1 MLLKLSYL
9 SVRHQFIVLMM
20 VLASALII
28 LYSVFTYQNEKL
40 EYMEESSNELKTIS
54 RVLESDYAAMILMGL
69 PSSNVELMR
78 KWRLFSTIE
87 HADLVNALG
96 EPILHYSKNEGA
108 HFDIQLEQA
117 NQIKVVDGVFLYK
130 HVIRFKGEEV
140 GAVSYAISN
149 KNYEVLLDEL
159 TKLIVISIFVAFVFA
174 ILLSILLQGIFVV
187 PLQRLVRTIKDITE
201 DQEYSKKVVVDE
213 ADNSDFAVLG
223 RHFNALLQ
231 QIHKTIEEVQESK
244 GHAQKLAYYDEL
256 TGLPNMR
263 LFAEHMDYM
272 LDLAKR
278 EAQYGAL
285 FFIDLDN
292 FKTLNDSR
300 GHVAGDELL
309 KQVADSLKQVFR
321 AADTIARLG
330 GDEFVILSG
339 HLVDSEDSVINQVHS
354 LMLKL
359 RHVLSE
365 KFIVQGESYHLTASV
380 GITTFPSMAN
390 SLEELMKQAD
400 TAMYCAKEGG
410 RDGYRFY
417 QQEMQVVADTR
428 MQMETDLRLA
438 LSEGELELFYQPQV
452 DEFGRIL
459 GAEALL
465 RWFKKGGA
473 MVSPAVFI
481 PVAESTGLILLIG
494 EWVLKESF
502 KQLKEWEDSGVDSGF
517 RLSINIS
524 PFQFQQDNFVGSIK
538 DLLTEAGVSA
548 SNVTLEVTESITITD
563 IQSTVDKMKALT
575 GLGFKISMD
584 DFGTGYSSLTYLKK
598 LPLSELKVDQSFVRD
613 LHEDK
618 SDAEIAATIIA
629 MAKNLNLDVVA
640 EGVEKESQLV
650 FLSRHGCLVF
660 QGYYFHKPMRAADLT
675 ELLFGHLVIL

>member
-465 RWFKKGGA
+465 RWFKKGGG
-473 MVSPAVFI
+473 MISPAVFI

>member
-473 MVSPAVFI
+473 MISPAVFI

>member
-69 PSSNVELMR
+69 PSSNIELMR

>member
-1 MLLKLSYL
+1 MKFSYL

-28 LYSVFTYQNEKL
+28 LYSAFTYQNEKL
-40 EYMEESSNELKTIS
+40 EYTEDSSNELKTIS
-54 RVLESDYAAMILMGL
+54 RVLESDYAALILMGL
-69 PSSNVELMR
+69 PSSSAELMR
-78 KWRLFSTIE
+78 KWKLFAMIE

-96 EPILHYSKNEGA
+96 EPILHYSKTEGT
-108 HFDIQLEQA
+108 HFDIHVEEVS
-117 NQIKVVDGVFLYK
+117 QIKVVDDLFLYK
-130 HVIRFKGEEV
+130 HIVMFQGEAV
-140 GAVSYAISN
+140 GVVSYAISN
-149 KNYEVLLDEL
+149 KNYELLLDEL
-159 TKLIVISIFVAFVFA
+159 TRMILISIPAAFAFA
-174 ILLSILLQGIFVV
+174 ILLSIWLQGIFVL
-187 PLQRLVRTIKDITE
+187 PLQRLMTTIKGITE
-201 DQEYSKKVVVDE
+201 DQGYSKKVVVDK
-213 ADNSDFAVLG
+213 ADKSDFAVLG

-231 QIHKTIEEVQESK
+231 QMQKTLEDVEKSK
-244 GHAQKLAYYDEL
+244 DHAQKLAYYDEL
-256 TGLPNMR
+256 TGLPNRR
-263 LFAEHMDYM
+263 LFTEHMEHM
-272 LDLAKR
+272 LDIAKR

-285 FFIDLDN
+285 LFIDLDN

-300 GHVAGDELL
+300 GHAAGDELL

-339 HLVDSEDSVINQVHS
+339 HLDDSEESVINQVHS

-380 GITTFPSMAN
+380 GITTFPSMAHN
-390 SLEELMKQAD
+390 SAELMKQAD
-400 TAMYCAKEGG
+400 TAMYCAKEAG

-417 QQEMQVVADTR
+417 QQEMQVVADAR
-428 MQMETDLRLA
+428 LQMETDLRFA

-465 RWFKKGGA
+465 RWFKKGGG
-473 MVSPAVFI
+473 MVSPAEFI
-481 PVAESTGLILLIG
+481 PVAESTGLILPIG
-494 EWVLKESF
+494 EWVIKESF
-502 KQLKEWEDSGVDSGF
+502 MQLKNWGEAGVDSGF

-524 PFQFQQDNFVGSIK
+524 PFQFHQDNFVGNIK
-538 DLLTEAGVSA
+538 DLLTETGVLA
-548 SNVTLEVTESITITD
+548 SNVTLEVTEGITIAD
-563 IQSTVDKMKALT
+563 IQSTIDKMKALT
-575 GLGFKISMD
+575 ALGFKISMD

-613 LHEDK
+613 LHVDQ

-629 MAKNLNLDVVA
+629 MAKNLNLEVVA

-660 QGYYFHKPMRAADLT
+660 QGYYFHKPMRAANLT

>member
-54 RVLESDYAAMILMGL
+54 RVLESDYAAMILLGL

-465 RWFKKGGA
+465 RWFKKGGG
-473 MVSPAVFI
+473 MVSPAEFI

-660 QGYYFHKPMRAADLT
+660 QGYYFHKPMRATDLT
-675 ELLFGHLVIL
+675 ELLLGHLVIL

>member
-272 LDLAKR
+272 LELAKR

-473 MVSPAVFI
+473 MISPAVFI

-675 ELLFGHLVIL
+675 ELLLGHLVIL

>member
-69 PSSNVELMR
+69 PSSNIELMR

-473 MVSPAVFI
+473 MISPAVFI